1 MLETHSTV
9 KTLCIFPALSGAC
22 RIQFSH
28 TVAQNLLPFLLSP
41 LHHKYLPFCSQ
52 SIRQTERRRKTLI
65 VTQCPQT
72 PEAQRVSL
80 RMSPWFMFTVI

>member
-9 KTLCIFPALSGAC
+9 KTLCIFPVLSGAC
-22 RIQFSH
+22 CIQCSH
-28 TVAQNLLPFLLSP
+28 TVAQNLLPFLLSH
-41 LHHKYLPFCSQ
+41 LHLPFCFQ